1 MKETDKYGSK
11 LYQPNKPYY
20 KMSIQELSDHCKV
33 CQSLDKMSYEKIKRI
48 EQFDDTKLQ
57 YRIKRFL
64 NRNNRFTRK
73 NRFKNT
79 RKNKGKINNIK
90 RNNTKRKNIKSH
102 KKYNIKNKRQT
113 KKQNI

>member
-11 LYQPNKPYY
+11 LYRPNKPYY

-48 EQFDDTKLQ
+48 ETFDDTKLQ

-73 NRFKNT
+73 N
-79 RKNKGKINNIK
+79 KGKINNI
-90 RNNTKRKNIKSH
+90 KRKNIKSH
-102 KKYNIKNKRQT
+102 KKYKNKRQT

>member
-33 CQSLDKMSYEKIKRI
+33 CQSLDKMSYKKIKRI
-48 EQFDDTKLQ
+48 ETFDDTKLQ
-57 YRIKRFL
+57 TRIKRFL
-64 NRNNRFTRK
+64 RRNDRFTRK
-73 NRFKNT
+73 H
-79 RKNKGKINNIK
+79 KGKKTKKHKGK
-90 RNNTKRKNIKSH
+90 RNNIKSH
-102 KKYNIKNKRQT
+102 KKKKYNKRHT

>member
-79 RKNKGKINNIK
+79 RKNKGKINN
-90 RNNTKRKNIKSH
+90 TKRKNIKSH